1 MIEGEAS
8 RLESLLVFADGKV
21 ALEYPLAVYRPDEF
35 LSGRSVRVII
45 ITKIEN
51 SFLGCVP
58 QVAWDRLVAKRELP
72 RTFFSKAVRV
82 LVKNCREDDR
92 SSLGDSDSVVWL
104 GFLSSEM
111 EPLIEASSAEE
122 DPVEIDFGEDQLP
135 FAEALVQIAQD
146 HFAFF
151 SAEEAEEVPPAA
163 GDGSADLHERMQ
175 QMEIMMQNMSAHLAA
190 LIPTMP
196 KADLAQPAPPAV
208 ARTLPTSKGRAKQKA
223 QQRKEEDVETEKY
236 PDLDPGVV
244 AAAMQAGIEAG
255 ALEEMQA
262 LMSKNPKG
270 VKALKRAKTAPL
282 GENALSESDEA
293 EAEGH
298 GLQVGSTDPVA
309 AALTQLTKIVGELS
323 VDKKKRPGSSKLEN
337 ALDGALVGGGGESA
351 SSLGGKKS
359 AVARRIL
366 RNSLQESPEEIYALV
381 ERLMAEDVLSHTLQ
395 PGLDLPTFTAK
406 GWVEHRSKIGP
417 FKAVAHSAWAT
428 AGILDQ
434 LRKGN
439 TAGARARCCLLLLQ
453 LDQASVDRGSWGLA
467 SDLSLEAL
475 PPFNSLSQHQP
486 PSLQDGD
493 LPFSKLLDPRWA
505 ELALSH
511 LKDQDDYVSRRRTL
525 GKKVQSEQE
534 DPGTASPKRAAKYKA
549 KAKAAAAVEDQ

>member
-58 QVAWDRLVAKRELP
+58 QAAWDRLVAKRELP

-122 DPVEIDFGEDQLP
+122 DPVGIDFGEDQLP

-208 ARTLPTSKGRAKQKA
+208 ARTLPTSK
-223 QQRKEEDVETEKY
+223 
-236 PDLDPGVV
+236 
-244 AAAMQAGIEAG
+244 AG

-298 GLQVGSTDPVA
+298 GLQGGSTDPVA

-337 ALDGALVGGGGESA
+337 AL
-351 SSLGGKKS
+351 
-359 AVARRIL
+359 
-366 RNSLQESPEEIYALV
+366 
-381 ERLMAEDVLSHTLQ
+381 T
-395 PGLDLPTFTAK
+395 
-406 GWVEHRSKIGP
+406 
-417 FKAVAHSAWAT
+417 
-428 AGILDQ
+428 
-434 LRKGN
+434 
-439 TAGARARCCLLLLQ
+439 
-453 LDQASVDRGSWGLA
+453 
-467 SDLSLEAL
+467 
-475 PPFNSLSQHQP
+475 
-486 PSLQDGD
+486 
-493 LPFSKLLDPRWA
+493 
-505 ELALSH
+505 
-511 LKDQDDYVSRRRTL
+511 
-525 GKKVQSEQE
+525 
-534 DPGTASPKRAAKYKA
+534 
-549 KAKAAAAVEDQ
+549 